1 MVRVLKHEADFRR
14 QFLAMPCRVETGHE
28 DRSRRW
34 QKESVHQPE
43 QRALARTV
51 VANQANAPLIKAKRG
66 NGKNPTV
73 RVPNH
78 DVLENGPCGGGP
90 SERSRSRRSAPHPGH
105 AQDHQLTPVESS
117 RGSGC
122 VKLVLLT
129 FCNPVTSRHTRR
141 TQRGLYRRARLHK
154 AAASQQRRGIVPI
167 SHWPISLN
175 KAHRAT
181 AFVSHRGFFAFE
193 LNSSLTGCYPGAHP
207 RTVLIQ
213 TATSGSAPRSTPV
226 RNQVPLEGKRHP
238 LSRRGPTSTM
248 RTSVMLRLARIQQ
261 ARRRRRPDRP
271 PSHES

>member
-154 AAASQQRRGIVPI
+154 AAVHKP
-167 SHWPISLN
+167 
-175 KAHRAT
+175 
-181 AFVSHRGFFAFE
+181 
-193 LNSSLTGCYPGAHP
+193 
-207 RTVLIQ
+207 
-213 TATSGSAPRSTPV
+213 ATSWHCGDISFTDIAQQSSQSNCV
-226 RNQVPLEGKRHP
+226 RVGTAAS
-238 LSRRGPTSTM
+238 SR
-248 RTSVMLRLARIQQ
+248 
-261 ARRRRRPDRP
+261 
-271 PSHES
+271 PSLIHH